1 MQPTVLNA
9 MFSSERMDWNTPQ
22 VIVDGLNA
30 MGGVALD
37 PCSNANSIVG
47 ARVEWRLSERAL
59 RLELMVSQY
68 KEKLA
73 FWSKTREVEAVK
85 RTKENIKKAKK
96 LLAECLADPAQTD
109 NGLRDSWLTGV
120 LDAKCNAMYAKE
132 PLPSLVYVN
141 PPYGSAL
148 ADWSQKIAAEANAG
162 LEIVALVPSRTDTDW
177 FHTLWESARTTLL
190 WKGRLKFLG
199 ADNYAVFPSALFYFG
214 KREEVFIKAFADKGI
229 FIQ

>member
-47 ARVEWRLSERAL
+47 ARVEWKLSEEAL
-59 RLELMVSQY
+59 RLESELERVKEYY
-68 KEKLA
+68 KGFPNFRNPKLNA
-73 FWSKTREVEAVK
+73 IE
-85 RTKENIKKAKK
+85 KAKK
-96 LLAECLADPAQTD
+96 ALAECLADPAQTD
-109 NGLRDSWLTGV
+109 NGLRDPWDEGCIYTDYNNVPRYG
-120 LDAKCNAMYAKE
+120 
-132 PLPSLVYVN
+132 LVYVN

-148 ADWSQKIAAEANAG
+148 SDWSQKIAAEANAG
-162 LEIVALVPSRTDTDW
+162 LEIVALVPSRTDTEW
-177 FHTLWESARTTLL
+177 FHRMWGSARCTLL
-190 WKGRLKFLG
+190 WRGRLKFLG

>member
-1 MQPTVLNA
+1 MQPALL
-9 MFSSERMDWNTPQ
+9 SSERMDWNTPQ

-47 ARVEWRLSERAL
+47 ARVEWRLSPEAL
-59 RLELMVSQY
+59 RLESELDAA
-68 KEKLA
+68 KERLA
-73 FWSKTREVEAVK
+73 FWRKAKERESVTRAQAAVK
-85 RTKENIKKAKK
+85 VARDRLEG
-96 LLAECLADPAQTD
+96 CLSDINATN
-109 NGLRDSWLTGV
+109 NGLRDRWVIGV
-120 LDAKCNAMYAKE
+120 HVEARREAFRLSE
-132 PLPSLVYVN
+132 FPRELVYVN

-148 ADWSQKIAAEANAG
+148 ADWAPKIAAEANSG

-199 ADNYAVFPSALFYFG
+199 AKSAAPFPSALFYFG

>member
-1 MQPTVLNA
+1 MQPALL
-9 MFSSERMDWNTPQ
+9 SSERMDWNTPQ
-22 VIVDGLNA
+22 CIVDGLNA

-47 ARVEWRLSERAL
+47 ARVEWKLSERAL
-59 RLELMVSQY
+59 ELEAQVESVKEYY
-68 KEKLA
+68 KGFPNFRNPKLNA
-73 FWSKTREVEAVK
+73 
-85 RTKENIKKAKK
+85 IDKAKRA
-96 LLAECLADPAQTD
+96 LAECLADPAQTE
-109 NGLRDSWLTGV
+109 NGLRDPWGEIVTDLICAAYQT
-120 LDAKCNAMYAKE
+120 KQE
-132 PLPSLVYVN
+132 PVSLVYVN

-148 ADWSQKIAAEANAG
+148 ADWAPKIAAEANAG

-199 ADNYAVFPSALFYFG
+199 AKYPAPFPSALFYFG

>member
-1 MQPTVLNA
+1 MQPALL
-9 MFSSERMDWNTPQ
+9 SSERMDWNTPQ
-22 VIVDGLNA
+22 CIVDGLNA

-85 RTKENIKKAKK
+85 RTRENVKKAKQ
-96 LLAECLADPAQTD
+96 LLAECLADPAQTE
-109 NGLRDSWLTGV
+109 NGLRDPWGYGV
-120 LDAKCNAMYAKE
+120 FGGFNVGTR
-132 PLPSLVYVN
+132 SGLVYVN

-190 WKGRLKFLG
+190 WKGRVTFLG
-199 ADNYAVFPSALFYFG
+199 AKYPAPFPSALFYFG